1 MNQFLN
7 VTYLLCDLCSNRL
20 EYGYE
25 SNVMWVLIDLRV
37 EPINNNNN
45 NNLIFILRKIHVNT
59 MKCALHE
66 SKLSTLISYPK

>member
-25 SNVMWVLIDLRV
+25 SNVMWVRIDLRV
-37 EPINNNNN
+37 EPINN
-45 NNLIFILRKIHVNT
+45 NNLIFILRKIHVNM